1 MPFCNLLDILQS
13 AIIMYMQRLW
23 RLYSTL
29 NLGLKTNYCK
39 IILSG
44 LNFTFP
50 DQRRTVKV
58 SRLNRINKV
67 MVRVRMVRVRD
78 RVSASVRVSNLLLQA
93 VGYRVRGCAVLQVP
107 FVCHIFR

>member
-1 MPFCNLLDILQS
+1 
-13 AIIMYMQRLW
+13 
-23 RLYSTL
+23 
-29 NLGLKTNYCK
+29 
-39 IILSG
+39 
-44 LNFTFP
+44 
-50 DQRRTVKV
+50 
-58 SRLNRINKV
+58 